1 MNRDRSSP
9 SFVQTSHMVT
19 LDPMLFCEITDHA
32 EAFDMTFL
40 ELAKAVEV
48 CLVALLCSQEPH
60 NASDHQIDES
70 RQDLGVAAEIEA
82 LTLAFV
88 VRNLPLALQ
97 APRIWDAILSF
108 WVLASPLEYRIDLHA
123 HILGSNDHDHQ
134 ISPLCALARIQVAPA
149 VAIQATSEAGLSHRF
164 LPY

>member
-1 MNRDRSSP
+1 MNRDHSSP
-9 SFVQTSHMVT
+9 SFVQTIHTVT
-19 LDPMLFCEITDHA
+19 LDPMLFCEIMDHA
-32 EAFDMTFL
+32 EAIDMTFL

-60 NASDHQIDES
+60 IASDHQIDES
-70 RQDLGVAAEIEA
+70 RQDLGVAAETEA
-82 LTLAFV
+82 LALAFV

-108 WVLASPLEYRIDLHA
+108 WALASPLEYRIDLHA

-134 ISPLCALARIQVAPA
+134 MLPLCALARIQVALA
-149 VAIQATSEAGLSHRF
+149 NAIQATSEAALSYHF
-164 LPY
+164 LPC